1 MRKIIFLSIFLT
13 FFSISYANEIPDNR
27 QESESETIESLQK
40 QLDAVKKSD
49 SKKRAP
55 ILEKMF
61 ELMAIEADELQSEVN
76 TLKSENEQ
84 LKKYEKEHKYLTTE
98 ALIFTTPLPDSTE
111 VHPALRPLVRAIGS
125 VTRYASEIRQ
135 TNEMLDSF
143 STWMQDNRSKTY
155 QDFVNT
161 SDVQNQLTKLI
172 NINSVID
179 NLDLTIFS
187 DTQKK
192 YIEGLQSEYNT
203 IIEKVYQ

>member
-1 MRKIIFLSIFLT
+1 MKKSIFISIFLLSLNPG
-13 FFSISYANEIPDNR
+13 FAKDIPDNSC
-27 QESESETIESLQK
+27 EAGTETIESLQK
-40 QLDAVKKSD
+40 RLDAQ
-49 SKKRAP
+49 SKDKERVP
-55 ILEKMF
+55 ILKEMY
-61 ELMAIEADELQSEVN
+61 ELIAQEAEELQSEVN

-111 VHPALRPLVRAIGS
+111 VHPALRPLARAIGS
-125 VTRYASEIRQ
+125 IAKYELEIRQ

-143 STWMQDNRSKTY
+143 STWMQTNRLKTY

-161 SDVQNQLTKLI
+161 TDVQNQLDNLI

-187 DTQKK
+187 DNQRK
-192 YIEGLQSEYNT
+192 YIESLQSKYNT
-203 IIEKVYQ
+203 IIENVYQ

>member
-111 VHPALRPLVRAIGS
+111 VHPVLRPLVRAIGS

-135 TNEMLDSF
+135 TNELLDSF